1 MRSNIAAECMVR
13 MPEVV
18 GGLGSRGRAGGGVR
32 SGLGWFG
39 CDLCIGPHR
48 SREAQPGVE

>member
-18 GGLGSRGRAGGGVR
+18 GGLGSRGRAGGGVW
-32 SGLGWFG
+32 SGLGWFE
-39 CDLCIGPHR
+39 CDLCIGSHR
-48 SREAQPGVE
+48 SREAQSGVE

>member
-1 MRSNIAAECMVR
+1 MRPDIAAKVIVR

-32 SGLGWFG
+32 SGLGWFE